1 MAWGTLGKTEGKKD
15 TERGREVF
23 MLASR
28 AADGLRPCYPMW
40 PWALWVTYFVQ
51 PGMTCL
57 QVCEVTTQRC
67 SSSLVGSIVSLS
79 AFEISVLIFYYQK

>member
-15 TERGREVF
+15 TKRGREVF
-23 MLASR
+23 MLASH
-28 AADGLRPCYPMW
+28 AADGLRPCYLMW

-51 PGMTCL
+51 PEMMCL
-57 QVCEVTTQRC
+57 QVCEVTTRRC

-79 AFEISVLIFYYQK
+79 VFEITVFVFYQK